1 MKFSPVYLILILTF
15 TTYAQVGGE
24 RIYTFLNIPGSARQ
38 AALGGDIYTMND
50 DVNQPLW
57 NPASINRFLD
67 NQASIN
73 YVNYLG
79 DLNMGSVTFAHLIT
93 RRFGTLHAGIQYLNY
108 GDFIAADV
116 DGTETGEFGASDLS
130 FSLGYG
136 YQIPYT
142 NLHLGINL
150 KYLNSTIENYTSSGF
165 AGDLGI
171 YYFDDYKPYTLAAV
185 LRNVGYQIS
194 LYDEDREDLPMEI
207 AIAGSYK
214 LEDVPL
220 KWHLTLSNLQSWSIA
235 RSNPSN
241 SETDLDGN
249 VEEEEINFFEEAI
262 RHVVVGAEFFPDKA
276 FNVRLGY
283 NFRRAEEL
291 SLAETRTFA
300 GFSAGFG
307 LKMGR
312 FKFDYAYTKYH
323 PVTNSNTISL
333 LIDLTRTGF

>member
-1 MKFSPVYLILILTF
+1 MKFKTAYLILILTF
-15 TTYAQVGGE
+15 TMHAQVGGE

-67 NQASIN
+67 NQASVN

-79 DLNMGSVTFAHLIT
+79 DLNMGSVTFAHLIN

-108 GDFIAADV
+108 GDFIAAEE
-116 DGTETGEFGASDLS
+116 DGTETGEFGAGDLS
-130 FSLGYG
+130 ISVGYG

-150 KYLNSTIENYTSSGF
+150 KFLNSTIDNYSSSGF
-165 AGDLGI
+165 AGDLGL
-171 YYFDDYKPYTLAAV
+171 YYFDDYKPYAVAAV
-185 LRNVGYQIS
+185 IRNVGYQIS

-214 LEDVPL
+214 LQDVPL
-220 KWHLTLSNLQSWSIA
+220 KWHLTLNNLQSWRIA
-235 RSNPSN
+235 QPNPSN

-249 VEEEEINFFEEAI
+249 VEEEDINFFDEAI
-262 RHVVVGAEFFPDKA
+262 RHVVVGAEFFPDRA

-283 NFRRAEEL
+283 NFRRAAEL
-291 SLAETRTFA
+291 SLTETRTFA